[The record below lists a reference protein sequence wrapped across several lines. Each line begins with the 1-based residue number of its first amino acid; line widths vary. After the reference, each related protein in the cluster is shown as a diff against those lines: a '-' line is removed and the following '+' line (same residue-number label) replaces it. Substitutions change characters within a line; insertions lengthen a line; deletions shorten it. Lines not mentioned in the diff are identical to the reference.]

1 MSDITLQPG
10 DKAPAFKG
18 VDQNGNVISLADLK
32 GKKVILY
39 FYPKDNT
46 PGCTAQACNLR
57 DNYQLLIKK
66 GYQVIGVSGDSVKS
80 HKRFEQKFDLPFPL
94 IADEDKLILE
104 AYGVYG
110 AKKFMGRSFL
120 GIHRTTFLI
129 DEKGIIKSII
139 TKPETKNQAQQVLD
153 TWAAIAQ

>member
-1 MSDITLQPG
+1 MSDITLKIG

-18 VDQNGNVISLADLK
+18 VDQNGDVISLSDFK
-32 GKKVILY
+32 GKKVVLY

-57 DNYQLLIKK
+57 DNYDRLTGL

-80 HKRFEQKFDLPFPL
+80 HKKFEQKFELPFPL
-94 IADEDKLILE
+94 IADEDKVILNE
-104 AYGVYG
+104 YGVYG

-129 DEKGIIKSII
+129 DERGIIKAII

-153 TWAAIAQ
+153 TWEALEE